1 MQYNFAPLK
10 KNLQSTEEWLSKEF
24 STIRTSRAN
33 PSILD
38 SVRVEAYGAD
48 SPISQVAGIT
58 NEDPRTIR
66 ITPWDQ
72 SLVKSI
78 EKAITLANLGLSV
91 AVDDRGVRVSFPELT
106 SDRRQEIVKMAKEK
120 LEQAKIQVRKH
131 RDEVNADIDKK
142 EKEGGM
148 GEDDKFRFKTEVQK
162 LVDEAN
168 KKLQSMMEKKEKEI
182 VS

>member
-1 MQYNFAPLK
+1 
-10 KNLQSTEEWLSKEF
+10 
-24 STIRTSRAN
+24 
-33 PSILD
+33 
-38 SVRVEAYGAD
+38 
-48 SPISQVAGIT
+48 
-58 NEDPRTIR
+58 
-66 ITPWDQ
+66 
-72 SLVKSI
+72 
-78 EKAITLANLGLSV
+78 
-91 AVDDRGVRVSFPELT
+91 
-106 SDRRQEIVKMAKEK
+106 MAKEK